1 MSETAPSISRSASMI
16 RVRCLRSRRTAG
28 PCSAFVQKSGL
39 AMRFSISSSARRPS
53 SASKIPPYHACAG
66 AHGLEFPLQ
75 IVKEHF
81 RNSYSI
87 MAESSRFPELRPPS
101 QNCSMF
107 DTGPSGRGRYRSRE
121 AGRFVTDA
129 ALRVL
134 RALGQACDEPRVEI
148 LAANRRTEGAP
159 VRSGA
164 KNPHCTGSRADSLI
178 KFQGRQFPLGES
190 MTGEPA
196 DSFEVDERLRR
207 VRSGALGDAMLC
219 HTTQAQGCRH
229 VKPTPRSHPSRS
241 GPARTTHLAAL
252 TLDGSL
258 TGSTS
263 EKLGSFASRFGPL
276 PWTAPP
282 C

>member
-1 MSETAPSISRSASMI
+1 
-16 RVRCLRSRRTAG
+16 
-28 PCSAFVQKSGL
+28 
-39 AMRFSISSSARRPS
+39 
-53 SASKIPPYHACAG
+53 
-66 AHGLEFPLQ
+66 
-75 IVKEHF
+75 
-81 RNSYSI
+81 
-87 MAESSRFPELRPPS
+87 
-101 QNCSMF
+101 MF
-107 DTGPSGRGRYRSRE
+107 DTGPSGRGRCRSRE
-121 AGRFVTDA
+121 ADRFVADA

-134 RALGQACDEPRVEI
+134 RALGQAWDELRAEI
-148 LAANRRTEGAP
+148 LVANRRTEGSP

-164 KNPHCTGSRADSLI
+164 NYTRCTGSRADNLV
-178 KFQGRQFPLGES
+178 KFQGGPFALSES

-229 VKPTPRSHPSRS
+229 VKPTPRSHPSHP
-241 GPARTTHLAAL
+241 GFARTTHLVAL
-252 TLDGSL
+252 TMDGSL

-263 EKLGSFASRFGPL
+263 EKLGSFASRFDPL